1 MHQKGTEVSKAKSK
15 NCRVFVVA
23 NPKGGV
29 GKTTL
34 LVNMAAM
41 RQARGGNVIIID
53 TDKQGT
59 ASKWAERRNRHPELE
74 GTVQCIQAFN
84 ELVATTVKGFRA
96 TYSDIFIDTAGRDSA
111 DLRRSWGMAD
121 DVLIPMSLS
130 LFDLEHIAD
139 LHETYLRMQEFN
151 PDANVSI
158 ILRPQT
164 NPRREELQRAYD
176 EIAEKTSIPIANV
189 HFPERRIHYRATDK
203 GWSSEEIGG
212 TADETKR
219 TDPGVTDMLNIYGY
233 LYG

>member
-1 MHQKGTEVSKAKSK
+1 MRA
-15 NCRVFVVA
+15 
-23 NPKGGV
+23 GGR
-29 GKTTL
+29 TL
-34 LVNMAAM
+34 LCSICEEGGARFFQRGDGLFRRGKDLLDTLIRCRLYMKAA
-41 RQARGGNVIIID
+41 AG
-53 TDKQGT
+53 
-59 ASKWAERRNRHPELE
+59 RNRHPELE